1 MGDDDHRRDEVVN
14 GGVSQMLE
22 RLWVLHCHTPAGS
35 PIWLP
40 GRAFGWWQPLLPTAR
55 TRRSAL
61 QSSASYCDD
70 RTRHDPNNIVS
81 QLA

>member
-1 MGDDDHRRDEVVN
+1 MDDDHRRHEVVD
-14 GGVSQMLE
+14 GGISQMLE
-22 RLWVLHCHTPAGS
+22 RLWVLHWHTQAGFAD
-35 PIWLP
+35 LAAEA
-40 GRAFGWWQPLLPTAR
+40 GAFGWWQPLLPTAR